1 MRLKVLQKG
10 WIRLPPEWLEK
21 QGIQAGDMIEVN
33 VSLAEKLGS
42 FRHGAQAEETFRL
55 QCFGQ
60 FALYKGSEYI
70 PIRSKKA
77 RELLAL
83 LVLEAAG
90 KPVSKRYIASMLWPE
105 SSMTHARD
113 CLYKTLSWFRTR
125 PELCELF
132 GLKIYRES
140 ISVRTDAL
148 SIDLTE
154 FEHCYARRDDIDCCE
169 RALELYNG
177 PLLWQNCYDWTSERQ
192 SWYEIRYDELLNA
205 LAVCHQRERTRNR
218 EAVKSAQ
225 KSQ

>member
-1 MRLKVLQKG
+1 MLLKVLQKG
-10 WIRLPPEWLEK
+10 WIHLPLEWLEK
-21 QGIQAGDMIEVN
+21 QGIQVGDLIEVN
-33 VSLAEKLGS
+33 VSLAGKAGS
-42 FRHGAQAEETFRL
+42 FRHDAQAEAEFRL

-70 PIRSKKA
+70 PIQPKKA

-83 LVLEAAG
+83 LVVEAAG
-90 KPVSKRYIASMLWPE
+90 KPVSKRYIASVLWPE
-105 SSMTHARD
+105 SNMTHARD

-140 ISVRTDAL
+140 ISFCTDAL
-148 SIDLTE
+148 SVDLTE
-154 FEHCYARRDDIDCCE
+154 FDRCYARRDDIDCCE

-177 PLLWQNCYDWTSERQ
+177 PLFWQNCYDWTSERQ

-205 LAVCHQRERTRNR
+205 LAICRQHQRTQNR
-218 EAVKSAQ
+218 EAQ